1 MTRDRTARPALATS
15 PFAAPPAVV
24 REEYAVDER
33 VNHDRFGI
41 GTVVGLEPRGVVVVD
56 FGSQRVRVPNDAR
69 LCKL

>member
-1 MTRDRTARPALATS
+1 MTRDRSTRRVLATS
-15 PFAAPPAVV
+15 PFAAPPVEV
-24 REEYAVDER
+24 PEVYAVDER

-41 GTVVGLEPRGVVVVD
+41 GTVVGLEGRVVVVD